1 MTPPQLLARAGQ
13 NEPMTNERLHYLLSQ
28 VDPAAYHLETYSIPP
43 VVPYDWTQDTSD
55 VMLDIEEMKRQ
66 TVWDLAS
73 NPPAIA
79 ADGAG
84 KEGA

>member
-1 MTPPQLLARAGQ
+1 MTPPQLLARAGIWVHKAAYW
-13 NEPMTNERLHYLLSQ
+13 PILLTISFYAGYK
-28 VDPAAYHLETYSIPP
+28 VTADPAMLIVWVAFLAFDPP
-43 VVPYDWTQDTSD
+43 SWP
-55 VMLDIEEMKRQ
+55 
-66 TVWDLAS
+66 AS